1 MPPMDIAHLEEENII
16 EQQQCM
22 LQQHAQ
28 KRKQA
33 RKKVKLYYYCRILIM
48 NIKEKKHDWTKNG
61 IKAKRKSIETL
72 CELLNVKQKLG
83 SNNSIYNASF
93 MNDSRMNNEN

>member
-1 MPPMDIAHLEEENII
+1 
-16 EQQQCM
+16 
-22 LQQHAQ
+22 
-28 KRKQA
+28 
-33 RKKVKLYYYCRILIM
+33 M

-83 SNNSIYNASF
+83 SNSSIYNASF
-93 MNDSRMNNEN
+93 MNDSRMNNENLKDSIDLEKLGILQAFRDTFPSDDLNIAGVQTSLSGNNPYR